1 MQADSVTATRVRR
14 RRIAALAAVAAAL
27 TVAASCG
34 RQAATTADASPAAPP
49 PAPAAGDP
57 GIFDDRVVFG
67 QSAAFSGPASELGT
81 QMNTGIE
88 AAFQEANRAG
98 GVHGRRLELVR
109 EDDSYEPNLAF
120 ASTMK
125 LVMQHRVFALIG
137 AVGTPTSRAAA
148 PVAARNGVPYLA
160 PFTGAE
166 FLRDAELTNVV
177 NLRASYYQET
187 ERMVE
192 RLTDD
197 LDVTRVAVLYQN
209 DTYGAAGYE
218 GVRRALAE
226 RDLEPVAHGYYARN
240 TRAVKTAVFDVS
252 AGEPEAIIMIGAYG
266 PVAEAISVLRQSGA
280 SPLIL
285 SVSFVGSEALAAEI
299 ARLGVWRTGIY
310 VTQVVPHPADD
321 AHAVVASYRAALAAY
336 DAGATPTFVSLEGY
350 LVGRLAVAGLESC
363 GRDVSRACLLAA
375 FEGRIDLDGFPLDF
389 SDDNQGSD
397 TVFLTTLD
405 ADGTYRQVDTVT
417 R

>member
-1 MQADSVTATRVRR
+1 M
-14 RRIAALAAVAAAL
+14 AAL
-27 TVAASCG
+27 TAATAALTIAVSCE
-34 RQAATTADASPAAPP
+34 RQAAVSGEASPAAPP
-49 PAPAAGDP
+49 PAPATGAP
-57 GIFDDRVVFG
+57 GVFDDRIVFG

-81 QMNTGIE
+81 QMNIGME

-98 GVHGRRLELVR
+98 GVHGRSLELVS

-148 PVAARNGVPYLA
+148 PVATRNGVPYVA

-166 FLRDAELTNVV
+166 FLRAAEMTNVV

-187 ERMVE
+187 ERMVQ
-192 RLTDD
+192 RLTQD
-197 LDVTRVAVLYQN
+197 LDITRVAVLYQN
-209 DTYGAAGYE
+209 DTYGGAGYE

-226 RDLEPVAHGYYARN
+226 RNLEPVAHGYYTRN
-240 TRAVKTAVFDVS
+240 TRAVKTGVFDVT
-252 AGEPEAIIMIGAYG
+252 AGDPEAIIMIGAYG
-266 PVAEAISVLRQSGA
+266 PVAEAISLLGQSGA
-280 SPLIL
+280 APVIM
-285 SVSFVGSEALAAEI
+285 SVSFVGSEALAAEV
-299 ARLGVWRTGIY
+299 ARLGAWRTGIY

-321 AHAVVASYRAALAAY
+321 ANAVVASYLAALAAY
-336 DAGATPTFVSLEGY
+336 DAEATPTFVSLEGY

-363 GRDVSRACLLAA
+363 GREVTRACFLAA
-375 FEGRIDLDGFPLDF
+375 YRGRIDLDGFPLDF

-397 TVFLTTLD
+397 AVFLTTLG
-405 ADGTYRQVDTVT
+405 ADGAYRQVDTLSGAGQ
-417 R
+417 